1 MEFDDLWKIR
11 SPISTVEGIK
21 VQKFDDLVES
31 AMQKADSSIEP
42 QPLWEY
48 PGRILSEVFTVHIFD
63 LDRPLVK
70 DFLSVSG
77 TTEAVIDGK
86 YNGIAFWVEYSVPL
100 DGTEMMWTTGLDG
113 VPVPGEYA
121 RFNPYHRQG
130 VYLARH
136 GHPVKKGDKLSY
148 ECLIDYESGE
158 MSGKFSF
165 PDLDLLSKGPN
176 KAA

>member
-21 VQKFDDLVES
+21 IQKFDDLVES

-121 RFNPYHRQG
+121 RYATILVH
-130 VYLARH
+130 
-136 GHPVKKGDKLSY
+136 
-148 ECLIDYESGE
+148 
-158 MSGKFSF
+158 
-165 PDLDLLSKGPN
+165 
-176 KAA
+176 